1 MNLIQKDTLNAIL
14 ETVTPTTELTN
25 QLMPWT
31 WLGDHVVGMICNSF
45 GHKWPDEKVTGY
57 CLPFAKPVTVEG
69 SNDLYWLYFVAFYNS
84 HSNHAVESTGI
95 EYSLYIEGETEH
107 FHACLSGW
115 SAGRHHGV
123 DECHAGTITGIV
135 DWEGQVI
142 YDRWPD
148 IRRRMEWFSRT
159 LMERELR
166 RGDAY
171 LACYATHFHNATYT
185 SAGRPFT
192 LGSLELPTY
201 RTLNQIAE
209 GK

>member
-1 MNLIQKDTLNAIL
+1 MDLIQKDTLNAIL
-14 ETVTPTTELTN
+14 KTIDFDTGLSN
-25 QLMPWT
+25 QILPWT
-31 WLGDHVVGMICNSF
+31 WLGPRAVGMICNTF

-57 CLPFAKPVTVEG
+57 CLPFAKPITVEG

-84 HSNHAVESTGI
+84 RSNHAVERTGI

-107 FHACLSGW
+107 FHALLSGW
-115 SAGRHHGV
+115 SASRHHGM
-123 DECHAGTITGIV
+123 DTCHAGITTGNV
-135 DWEGQVI
+135 DWEHQVI
-142 YDRWPD
+142 YDRWPG

-171 LACYATHFHNATYT
+171 LACYATHFHNDTYT

-192 LGSLELPTY
+192 LGSLEIPTY